1 MIKVIPKRKEGCR
14 MRLQYVLLAALVAGS
29 SLSFSSQA
37 AASPLKH
44 YDAGRIAV
52 STGGSFP
59 TAMEFDKF
67 PTEGKKVS
75 TYGGVTAGLGGRTA
89 LHYRYD
95 QYRSNQDDIQTNQ
108 LNLMYQVIPGLSV
121 YGGYVHAKTDVA
133 DWDKSSDSAQV
144 GLQGRFDIPLLF
156 TVWGTAGYGDKLN
169 SFEIG
174 VSKPLLNNLDVDVS
188 YYSNR
193 FKKLDQGG
201 DAESRGVRAGLTI
214 KF

>member
-1 MIKVIPKRKEGCR
+1 MQDAPTVCIVSGLGSRVEPVFQFPGGGVPLEALRCRADCRFGRGLVSDGHGVRQIPHG
-14 MRLQYVLLAALVAGS
+14 
-29 SLSFSSQA
+29 
-37 AASPLKH
+37 
-44 YDAGRIAV
+44 
-52 STGGSFP
+52 
-59 TAMEFDKF
+59 
-67 PTEGKKVS
+67 GKKVS